1 MSHQGTVTEKAAK
14 FDPIYRH
21 FNSSSWAFRAVQLAG
36 VLEEI
41 LLSPNKLLCAM
52 NMEVLLSLLVTQ

>member
-21 FNSSSWAFRAVQLAG
+21 FNSSSWAFRAVQ
-36 VLEEI
+36 
-41 LLSPNKLLCAM
+41 
-52 NMEVLLSLLVTQ
+52 